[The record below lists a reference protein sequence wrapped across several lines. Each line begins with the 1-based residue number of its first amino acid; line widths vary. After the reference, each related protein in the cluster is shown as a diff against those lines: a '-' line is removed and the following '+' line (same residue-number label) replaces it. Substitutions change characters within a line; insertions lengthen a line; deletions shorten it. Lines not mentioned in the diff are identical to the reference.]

1 MPKDDSVLNL
11 EKKVRA
17 LEKSLAKCK
26 NIEKE
31 QLMILDALQSVN
43 EINTLDEL
51 IYFILSWMK
60 KWSECEAV
68 GIRLQEGED
77 FPYYTTSGFSE
88 QFVRLEKH
96 LCSYDEN
103 GILERDEEGR
113 PIIECMCGNIICGRF
128 DSSKNFFTSDGS
140 FFSNC
145 TTRLLAETTDEER
158 QARTRNRCN
167 SFGYE
172 SVALIPLRTAGE
184 TFGLMQF
191 NDHEEGKF
199 SAGKIAAYRRVADNV
214 ASSLAKLKA
223 VEALRRS
230 EEQLKAVVENS
241 IDAIGVSRKGQHYFI
256 NPAYVKMFGYQQS
269 EELIGRPLIDLLAV
283 QERDRIK
290 SVMMARENGDFAENN
305 YQTKGL
311 KRDGTEFD
319 MEVTVSRYGPEDDQK
334 NLVILRDI
342 TERIKSEAQ
351 MRRQKYFLEKAQEI
365 GKIGTWELDVNA
377 DILVWTDEN
386 YRIFG
391 VPKGTDLTYEQFL
404 GCIHPDDLDYVDN
417 AWKAALS
424 GAPYDIEH
432 RVIAHGVVKWVREKA
447 MLEFDSK
454 GECIR
459 GIGVTQDIT
468 LIKQREQ
475 IQSIKLRMVE
485 YALSH
490 TSRELLQKFLDE
502 AEALV
507 ESQIGFYHFID
518 DNQRT
523 LSLQA
528 WSTNT
533 LKNMCTEYV
542 KEAHYPISK
551 AGVWGDS
558 FRTRN
563 PVVYNDY
570 QALPNRAGFPAGHAS
585 VVRLLTVPV
594 LRGEKVVAILG
605 VGNKK
610 TDYTDPDVEMIQ
622 ELADLSWEAI
632 SLKNSNEA
640 LKNSEQRFRTLFE
653 QAPIGIDIVSP
664 VGIPTHVNQALIDL
678 LGYSKDELC
687 ANPFVT
693 WTHPD
698 DIDDSLNAVSRIR
711 EGKAD
716 HVTVEKR
723 YLNKNGGTI
732 WARTEVAG
740 VRKLSGE
747 LDYFVAMVQ
756 DITEQKTNQEALR
769 RSEAVLK
776 QAQKLAGIGN
786 WWWEIEDDRH
796 FWSNEIYQIYGRN
809 LNLPPA
815 VYPEVQSYFTPESWT
830 GLSERVEKAI
840 AEGEAYQYDAEV
852 VRPDGEHRWI
862 TARGEVVKDTDGQVT
877 ELHGT
882 VQDITESKLAEK
894 ALKASEER
902 FKFLSEATVEGVH
915 IHDNGVALDANQSF
929 AKMLGYD
936 SSDEIIGKQIMQE
949 HLSPDSFKKAQ
960 TYMASG
966 YQGSYEVT
974 GIKCD
979 GTQFPVEIISK
990 DIEFRGKPA
999 RVVAARDITEHKAAE
1014 KVLKWNIKRNKILS
1028 DTASSLLQS
1037 NDPQNLIKILCR
1049 KVMTFLDCQTFFN
1062 FIEDPDQGKLHL
1074 NACAGI
1080 PEEKF
1085 SEIERLDHGSA
1096 VCGTVAQTRQRII
1109 CEDISNSSSP
1119 LTVFVKSFDIQAYC
1133 CHPLMIE
1140 DRLLGTLSF
1149 GKRSDIKFQPH
1160 EIEMMKS
1167 IADLVAIALN
1177 RIRTEREKNG
1187 LEAQL
1192 RQAQKVEAIG
1202 RLAGGVAHDL
1212 NNMLSPILSYAQM
1225 LIDDLSAGDERR
1237 EQAEEIM
1244 NAGFRARDLV
1254 RQLLAFSR
1262 KQVITLKPIDM
1273 NSVIKGIEKLLLRT
1287 IPEDIKL
1294 EKTLSRQMRPTL
1306 ADIGQVEQILMNLVV
1321 NSADAMPDGG
1331 LIKIETGLCDLDDE
1345 YAKTHPGVIPGQYI
1359 MLSVSDTGWGMDDET
1374 LSHMFEPFFST
1385 KGEMGTG
1392 LGLATVYG
1400 VVKQHDG
1407 NIWVYSEPG
1416 MGTTFKIYFPI
1427 SAEIPEKKDIV
1438 QQKSSPQKGEETIL
1452 LVEDNEQVRNLGRRI
1467 LERQGYNVLEAGNG
1481 EDALE
1486 ILSSHEGMVHLLF
1499 TDVVMPGMN
1508 GKELYARAAQRH
1520 PHLKVLYTSGY
1531 TDDIIAHRGVLDKG
1545 VQMIQKPF
1553 TVDGLAA
1560 KIRKVLDDSTAV
1572 QD

>member
-1 MPKDDSVLNL
+1 
-11 EKKVRA
+11 
-17 LEKSLAKCK
+17 
-26 NIEKE
+26 
-31 QLMILDALQSVN
+31 
-43 EINTLDEL
+43 
-51 IYFILSWMK
+51 
-60 KWSECEAV
+60 
-68 GIRLQEGED
+68 
-77 FPYYTTSGFSE
+77 
-88 QFVRLEKH
+88 
-96 LCSYDEN
+96 
-103 GILERDEEGR
+103 
-113 PIIECMCGNIICGRF
+113 
-128 DSSKNFFTSDGS
+128 
-140 FFSNC
+140 
-145 TTRLLAETTDEER
+145 
-158 QARTRNRCN
+158 
-167 SFGYE
+167 
-172 SVALIPLRTAGE
+172 
-184 TFGLMQF
+184 MQF
-191 NDHEEGKF
+191 NDHQEGKF
-199 SAGKIAAYRRVADNV
+199 SSRKIAAYRRVADHV

-223 VEALRRS
+223 VEALKKS

-241 IDAIGVSRKGQHYFI
+241 TDAIGVSRKGQHYFI
-256 NPAYVKMFGYQQS
+256 NPAYLKMFGYQRY
-269 EELIGRPLIDLLAV
+269 EELIGRPLLDLIGE
-283 QERDRIK
+283 QERYRIK
-290 SVMMARENGDFAENN
+290 SFMIAREKGEFAKNY

-319 MEVTVSRYGPEDDQK
+319 IEVTVSRYGSKDDQK

-342 TERIKSEAQ
+342 TERVKSENQ

-365 GKIGTWELDVNA
+365 GKIGTWELDIHSN
-377 DILVWTDEN
+377 ILVWTDEN
-386 YRIFG
+386 YKIFG
-391 VPKGTDLTYEQFL
+391 VQKGTDLTYERFL
-404 GCIHPDDLDYVDN
+404 DCIHPDDLGYVDN
-417 AWKAALS
+417 AWREALT
-424 GAPYDIEH
+424 GKPYDIEH
-432 RVIAHGVVKWVREKA
+432 RVIAHGVVKWVRERA

-459 GIGVTQDIT
+459 GVGVTQDIT
-468 LIKQREQ
+468 HIKQREQ

-507 ESQIGFYHFID
+507 ESEIGFYHFID

-528 WSTNT
+528 WSTKT

-542 KEAHYPISK
+542 KEEHYPISK

-558 FRTRN
+558 FRTRK

-570 QALPNRAGFPAGHAS
+570 QTLPNKAGLPEGHAS

-605 VGNKK
+605 AGNKK
-610 TDYTDPDVEMIQ
+610 TDYTDQDVEMVQ

-664 VGIPTHVNQALIDL
+664 EGIPTHVNKALIDI
-678 LGYSKDELC
+678 LGYSKEELC

-698 DIDDSLNAVSRIR
+698 DIDDSINAVGRIR
-711 EGKAD
+711 EGKVN

-786 WWWEIEDDRH
+786 WRWELKDDRH
-796 FWSNEIYQIYGRN
+796 FWSDEIYQIYGRD

-815 VYPEVQSYFTPESWT
+815 VYPEVQNYFTPESWT
-830 GLSERVEKAI
+830 GLSERVEKAM
-840 AEGEAYQYDAEV
+840 AEGEPYQYDAEV
-852 VRPDGEHRWI
+852 VRPGGEHRWI
-862 TARGEVVKDTDGQVT
+862 TARGEAVRDNEGLVT

-882 VQDITESKLAEK
+882 VQDITESKLAEN

-915 IHDNGVALDANQSF
+915 IHDNGVVLDANQSF
-929 AKMLGYD
+929 AKILGYN
-936 SSDEIIGKQIMQE
+936 SSDEIIGRQIMPE
-949 HLSPDSFKKAQ
+949 HLTPESLKKAQ
-960 TYMASG
+960 AYMASG
-966 YQGSYEVT
+966 YQGAYEVV
-974 GIKCD
+974 GIKRD
-979 GTQFPVEIISK
+979 GTQFPVEIISRN
-990 DIEFRGKPA
+990 IEFQGKPA

-1014 KVLKWNIKRNKILS
+1014 KILKWNIKRNKILS

-1037 NDPQNLIKILCR
+1037 NDPQNLIETLCR
-1049 KVMTFLDCQTFFN
+1049 KVMTFLDCQTFVN
-1062 FIEDPDQGKLHL
+1062 FMEDPDQGKLHL
-1074 NACAGI
+1074 NVCAGI
-1080 PEEKF
+1080 PEEKL
-1085 SEIERLDHGSA
+1085 SEIEWLDHGSA
-1096 VCGTVAQTRQRII
+1096 VCGTVAQTRQRMI
-1109 CEDISNSSSP
+1109 CEDIANSSSP
-1119 LTVFVKSFDIQAYC
+1119 LTALIKSFGIQAYC
-1133 CHPLMIE
+1133 CHPLMFE
-1140 DRLLGTLSF
+1140 NRLLGTLSF
-1149 GKRSDIKFQPH
+1149 GKRSDTKFQPD

-1177 RIRTEREKNG
+1177 RIRTEKEKIG

-1212 NNMLSPILSYAQM
+1212 NNMLSPILSYSQM
-1225 LIDDLSAGDERR
+1225 LTDDLSAGDERR
-1237 EQAEEIM
+1237 DQAEEIM
-1244 NAGFRARDLV
+1244 KAGFRARDLV

-1262 KQVITLKPIDM
+1262 KQIITLKPIDM
-1273 NSVIKGIEKLLLRT
+1273 NSVVKGIEKLLLRT

-1294 EKTLSRQMRPTL
+1294 EKTLSQQMRPTL
-1306 ADIGQVEQILMNLVV
+1306 ADIGQIEQILMNLVV
-1321 NSADAMPDGG
+1321 NAADAMPNGG
-1331 LIKIETGLCDLDDE
+1331 LLKIETKLSDLDDE
-1345 YAKTHPGVIPGQYI
+1345 YAKMHPNVTPGQYI
-1359 MLSVSDTGWGMDDET
+1359 MLSVSDTGSGMDDET
-1374 LSHMFEPFFST
+1374 LSHVFEPFFST
-1385 KGEMGTG
+1385 KGERGTG

-1400 VVKQHDG
+1400 IIKQHDG

-1427 SAEIPEKKDIV
+1427 SAETPEKKEIV
-1438 QQKSSPQKGEETIL
+1438 QQKSPTRKGGETIL

-1467 LERQGYNVLEAGNG
+1467 LERQGYKVLEAGNG
-1481 EDALE
+1481 EDALK
-1486 ILSSHEGMVHLLF
+1486 ILSAHDGMVHLLF

-1508 GKELYARAAQRH
+1508 GKELYAKATQRH
-1520 PHLKVLYTSGY
+1520 QHLKVLYMSGY

-1553 TVDGLAA
+1553 TVDGLAT
-1560 KIRKVLDDSTAV
+1560 KIREVLDDNTAV
-1572 QD
+1572 RD